1 MCCVLRTHIAWQSGQ
16 SPLQHWSFPHILI
29 WRANLLNELE
39 GRSTVLL
46 AGIQH
51 AAVTVGSVY
60 KPSLGE
66 HVLRSLT
73 CLIFSPIGQDGWEGH
88 FILSLSELSRTTV
101 KPSAKKHW
109 RQSQRARHCPRHW
122 GVKRQTWSQLS
133 FVWSIIYWDMEP
145 QS

>member
-1 MCCVLRTHIAWQSGQ
+1 MSLA
-16 SPLQHWSFPHILI
+16 LKFPSYL
-29 WRANLLNELE
+29 NLNSKLFNELE
-39 GRSTVLL
+39 GRFTVLL

-88 FILSLSELSRTTV
+88 FILSLSELSRSTV
-101 KPSAKKHW
+101 KPSAKKPW
-109 RQSQRARHCPRHW
+109 RQSQRAWHCPRH
-122 GVKRQTWSQLS
+122 
-133 FVWSIIYWDMEP
+133 
-145 QS
+145 